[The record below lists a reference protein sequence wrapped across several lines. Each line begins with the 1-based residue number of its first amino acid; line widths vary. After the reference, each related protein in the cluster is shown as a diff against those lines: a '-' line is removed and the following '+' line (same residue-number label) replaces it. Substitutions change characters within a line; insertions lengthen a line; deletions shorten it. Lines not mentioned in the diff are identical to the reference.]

1 MVGKLFIFNK
11 FVSIKVWD
19 RPGAHAQSSPLWLP
33 RMLCSLY
40 YDGPPVTMNA
50 TIINGVDNITNLN
63 STLALIFA
71 AFIQAYL
78 ALFFFRNL
86 LDFVT
91 LILALLNYLL
101 QGASF
106 E

>member
-1 MVGKLFIFNK
+1 MA
-11 FVSIKVWD
+11 SWD
-19 RPGAHAQSSPLWLP
+19 A
-33 RMLCSLY
+33 LY
-40 YDGPPVTMNA
+40 YDGPPVTLNA
-50 TIINGVDNITNLN
+50 TIIKGVDNIANLN

-78 ALFFFRNL
+78 ALFFSSNL

-91 LILALLNYLL
+91 LILELINYLL